1 MGTPEASRESAEE
14 VAGGDGVNRAS
25 GTSQS
30 TRILRPA
37 MKLWKRIVGQRM
49 DHVPR
54 PNDVPQVHVSGA
66 DPLRILIFGGGP
78 AVGWGVRSHEL
89 ALTGALAR
97 AVAAE
102 TGRGAHVDT
111 VADAQITIATACERL
126 TSLDISRY
134 DAVLV
139 TVGVNDAL
147 SLTDLDYW
155 ENELGAVLEMLANR
169 LPQHAHVTVAGIQP
183 IRSVPVF
190 DSWIGGVADQH
201 AQRIN
206 FRSRRAIAAA
216 SRAHYVPLTVARPR
230 RRDRYRSPDDYT
242 HWGEEVAS
250 AIIPLVPEAAHD
262 GRVTVRDA
270 DRAEAK
276 RQAAVDRLRL
286 LDHDADE
293 RITALVA
300 MAQNAMHT
308 SIALF
313 SILDGGTERFKV
325 NLGTSTTELPR
336 FLSLCDETIR
346 RKNGVVVLDASSDER
361 YLDHPLVTGDASLR
375 FYAGYP
381 VEAPTGERIGALCVI
396 DSRPRQ
402 LAEVDRGR
410 LRDIALL
417 IQRELWRYDQP

>member
-1 MGTPEASRESAEE
+1 MGTPEAARS
-14 VAGGDGVNRAS
+14 DGVSRAS
-25 GTSQS
+25 GTGAA

-37 MKLWKRIVGQRM
+37 MKVWKRVVGQRM

-54 PNDVPQVHVSGA
+54 PDDVPQVHVSGI

-78 AVGWGVRSHEL
+78 GVGWGVRSHDL

-102 TGRGAHVDT
+102 TGRGAHVDA
-111 VADAQITIATACERL
+111 VVDSRITIATACERL
-126 TSLDISRY
+126 KALDISRY

-147 SLTDLDYW
+147 SLTDLDDW
-155 ENELGAVLEMLANR
+155 ERELAAVLTMLASR
-169 LPQHAHVTVAGIQP
+169 LPNHAHVTVAGIQP

-190 DSWIGGVADQH
+190 DSWIGGIADQH
-201 AQRIN
+201 AQRLN
-206 FRSRRAIAAA
+206 LRSRRAID
-216 SRAHYVPLTVARPR
+216 STNRAHYVPLTVAGPR
-230 RRDRYRSPDDYT
+230 RRDRYRSPEDYT

-250 AIIPLVPEAAHD
+250 AIVPLIPELHASDDRAP
-262 GRVTVRDA
+262 VRDA
-270 DRAEAK
+270 EREESR
-276 RQAAVDRLRL
+276 RQAAVDRLKL
-286 LDHDADE
+286 LDHDTDE

-300 MAQNAMHT
+300 LAQNTMHT
-308 SIALF
+308 DIALF
-313 SILDGGTERFKV
+313 SILDGDIERFKV
-325 NLGTSTTELPR
+325 NLGTTTTELPR

-346 RKNGVVVLDASSDER
+346 RKGGVVVLDAASDER
-361 YLDHPLVTGDASLR
+361 YVDHPLVTGDASLR

-381 VEAPTGERIGALCVI
+381 IEAPTGERIGALCVI
-396 DSRPRQ
+396 DREPRQ
-402 LAEVDRGR
+402 VGEVDHGR